1 MPAIHGSTRYTTQL
15 HKCSRFVTNDCAAQE
30 SRFHGNFVETM
41 PAPTRR
47 PVSTRLG
54 AIDIG
59 TNSIRL
65 VVAEVEPDGRYRV
78 LDEEREMTRLGH
90 GLFARGRLLHEQ
102 MERSLAALAKMHTIA
117 KGFQVTELRVVAT
130 SAVREA
136 ANGRA
141 FCQEVRR
148 RTGLRVEVISGE
160 EEAQL
165 TLRSARQHF
174 DLSGRSVA
182 VVDIGGGSMEIT
194 LAAGSVVDEVLTL
207 PLGAVRLTERYGT
220 DGVLSPKRWRKL
232 RRAIDRILDEQLRK
246 PPFHPEIMIGSGGTF
261 TNLAEIVQAER
272 DDAAR
277 GVQGY
282 ALSRAEVV
290 HLLHRLRSMPL
301 AERRETTGLNPRR
314 ADIIVAGA
322 AAVARLAKRLGT
334 QQILVNSG
342 GLRDG
347 LLLAMIADRY
357 PKDAG
362 KTGGEGA
369 RPISRLDSARAF
381 ARQCRSSERHCGHVA
396 RLARQL
402 FDGLATHFDL
412 PAEAAELLEAAAI
425 LHDIGYVINHA
436 KHHKH
441 AYHLILHGDLQGF
454 TQRELE
460 VVACV
465 ARYHR
470 KAFPSK
476 RHGAFARLERT
487 DRRLVRGLAG
497 LLRVAD
503 GLDRTHT
510 QRITAVTCTTHRG
523 FVELSLHA
531 RTDPRVEI
539 WDAERKAGLFVR
551 AFAVEPRFVW
561 TREAERRE
569 VGARGRLRLAVTG

>member
-1 MPAIHGSTRYTTQL
+1 
-15 HKCSRFVTNDCAAQE
+15 
-30 SRFHGNFVETM
+30 M
-41 PAPTRR
+41 PAPSRT
-47 PVSTRLG
+47 PAATRLG

-65 VVAEVEPDGRYRV
+65 AVAEVDPDGRYRV

-90 GLFARGRLLHEQ
+90 GLFARGRLLNEP

-117 KGFQVTELRVVAT
+117 KGFEVVELRVVAT

-148 RTGLRVEVISGE
+148 RCGMRVDVISGE

-165 TLRSARQHF
+165 ALRSALHHF
-174 DLSGRSVA
+174 DLAGRSVA
-182 VVDIGGGSMEIT
+182 VVDIGGGSMEVT
-194 LAAGSVVDEVLTL
+194 LTAGSVVDEVLTL

-220 DGVLSPKRWRKL
+220 DGILSPKRWRKL
-232 RRAIDRILDEQLRK
+232 RRAIDRALNEKLRK

-261 TNLAEIVQAER
+261 TNLAAMAQFER
-272 DDAAR
+272 EGSER
-277 GVQGY
+277 SVQGY
-282 ALSRAEVV
+282 PMSRAEVV
-290 HLLHRLRSMPL
+290 HLLHRLRATPL
-301 AERRETTGLNPRR
+301 AERRETPGLNPRR

-322 AAVARLAKRLGT
+322 AAVSRLAKRLGT

-347 LLLAMIADRY
+347 LLLGMIEERFPSEAR
-357 PKDAG
+357 KSAG
-362 KTGGEGA
+362 
-369 RPISRLDSARAF
+369 PVSRLDSARAF
-381 ARQCRSSERHCGHVA
+381 ARQCRSSERHCEHVA
-396 RLARQL
+396 QLATQL
-402 FDGLATHFDL
+402 FDGLAERFGV
-412 PAEAAELLEAAAI
+412 PADSRELLEAGAL

-441 AYHLILHGDLQGF
+441 AYHLILNGDLQGF

-460 VVACV
+460 IVACV

-470 KAFPSK
+470 KAFPKK
-476 RHGAFARLERT
+476 RHTAFARLERA
-487 DRRLVRGLAG
+487 DRRLVRALAG
-497 LLRVAD
+497 MLRVAD

-510 QRITAVTCTTHRG
+510 QRISAVTCATHRG
-523 FVELSLHA
+523 FVELTLQA

-539 WDAERKAGLFVR
+539 WDAERKAGLFQR
-551 AFAVEPRFVW
+551 AFDLEPRFVW
-561 TREAERRE
+561 LRGAERRP
-569 VGARGRLRLAVTG
+569 RLRLAAG